1 MCRCIGGLAPGSN
14 RIINAVR
21 LVGGSD
27 HNTFIR
33 TPGIVPIGA
42 SGIASFHLMSV
53 GLIIRERV
61 LSAMAASSG
70 SLCVMPLVVAASQ
83 SNDSGCNLSPR
94 HLSNAR
100 AFCGPHGASCS
111 RLVSWLTRCRA
122 VTLTPNLRR
131 TIFNRL
137 VDYPQDAWYLWSTI
151 EWRSRN
157 GRT

>member
-27 HNTFIR
+27 HNSFIR

-42 SGIASFHLMSV
+42 PGIASFHLMSV

-70 SLCVMPLVVAASQ
+70 HYELCRSLWRRLSRTIRGVILARAICQTRASISRPRAASHSSPVLWTLRAHSG
-83 SNDSGCNLSPR
+83 SN
-94 HLSNAR
+94 
-100 AFCGPHGASCS
+100 
-111 RLVSWLTRCRA
+111 
-122 VTLTPNLRR
+122 RR
-131 TIFNRL
+131 IFNHL
-137 VDYPQDAWYLWSTI
+137 VDYVQDAWYLWSTN

>member
-27 HNTFIR
+27 HNSFIR

-70 SLCVMPLVVAASQ
+70 SLCVTPLVVAASQ
-83 SNDSGCNLSPR
+83 SNDSGRNLSPR

-100 AFCGPHGASCS
+100 KHLAASR
-111 RLVSWLTRCRA
+111 RLSSLACPRDAAR
-122 VTLTPNLRR
+122 TPAPPQ
-131 TIFNRL
+131 IFNHL
-137 VDYPQDAWYLWSTI
+137 VDYPQDAWYLWSTN

>member
-27 HNTFIR
+27 HNSFIR

-42 SGIASFHLMSV
+42 PGIASFHLMSV
-53 GLIIRERV
+53 GLIIRE

-100 AFCGPHGASCS
+100 KHLVASRHIS
-111 RLVSWLTRCRA
+111 FLARPRDAARTLRLQQK
-122 VTLTPNLRR
+122 
-131 TIFNRL
+131 IFNHL
-137 VDYPQDAWYLWSTI
+137 VDYVQDAWYLWSTN

>member
-27 HNTFIR
+27 HNSFIR

-42 SGIASFHLMSV
+42 PGIASFHLMSV

-61 LSAMAASSG
+61 LSAMAASS
-70 SLCVMPLVVAASQ
+70 SLSALCRTLAALHRP
-83 SNDSGCNLSPR
+83 NDSGSNLSPR

-100 AFCGPHGASCS
+100 KHLAASRRISFLACPRDAARAF
-111 RLVSWLTRCRA
+111 RLQQK
-122 VTLTPNLRR
+122 
-131 TIFNRL
+131 IFNHL
-137 VDYPQDAWYLWSTI
+137 VDYPQDTWYLWSTN
-151 EWRSRN
+151 EWRSHN